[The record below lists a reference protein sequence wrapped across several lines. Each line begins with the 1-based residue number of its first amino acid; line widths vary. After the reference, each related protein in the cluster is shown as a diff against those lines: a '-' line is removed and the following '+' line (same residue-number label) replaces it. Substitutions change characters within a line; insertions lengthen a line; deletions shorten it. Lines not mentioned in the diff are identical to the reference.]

1 MSSSFNLL
9 FLVYVF
15 TFMIALAK
23 PTPIKD
29 VTSFTRSS
37 SVDSKEKFST
47 TFETNER
54 FIIPFKRMIEEV
66 SGEEIDDDAMR
77 FESTS
82 GIIINLKIEN
92 NELIING
99 LPIKLGTTSV
109 QVVEAKVVPADI
121 NDNEIDDYLDNYD
134 EALVT
139 VKISSSINSVQ
150 AIDNLVINR
159 IMASITAM
167 EVDGV
172 HVVQVKVI
180 EKILEIEP
188 TPSNE
193 SSNNHQLIKQYR
205 HRHRS
210 PCKSR
215 FAQLKGR
222 LHHWWRC
229 SSKYTRILLTSF
241 LLTFI
246 FSIFFIIAHLISKQK
261 YFTANAYNHPIP
273 DYFHDDKKN
282 TTSFERVIFISDE
295 EKKALMEEYK

>member
-1 MSSSFNLL
+1 MKIFYRKYMFKLAEKMILEQPISDQEIVLL
-9 FLVYVF
+9 SNQIGKSEPK
-15 TFMIALAK
+15 TLAK

-29 VTSFTRSS
+29 VPSFTRSS
-37 SVDSKEKFST
+37 SVDSKEETST

-54 FIIPFKRMIEEV
+54 FIIPFKRV
-66 SGEEIDDDAMR
+66 ID
-77 FESTS
+77 E
-82 GIIINLKIEN
+82 
-92 NELIING
+92 
-99 LPIKLGTTSV
+99 
-109 QVVEAKVVPADI
+109 VVEAKVVPVDI

-139 VKISSSINSVQ
+139 VKIDSSMDSVQ

-159 IMASITAM
+159 ITTSITAM

-180 EKILEIEP
+180 EKILEIES

-205 HRHRS
+205 HRYRS

-246 FSIFFIIAHLISKQK
+246 FSIFFIISHSISKQK
-261 YFTANAYNHPIP
+261 YLKANAYKHPIP
-273 DYFHDDKKN
+273 NYFHDDKKN
-282 TTSFERVIFISDE
+282 TKSFERVIFIADE

>member
-9 FLVYVF
+9 FLVFVF

-29 VTSFTRSS
+29 VPSFTGSS
-37 SVDSKEKFST
+37 SVDSKEEIST

-54 FIIPFKRMIEEV
+54 FIIPFKR
-66 SGEEIDDDAMR
+66 
-77 FESTS
+77 
-82 GIIINLKIEN
+82 
-92 NELIING
+92 
-99 LPIKLGTTSV
+99 TTSV
-109 QVVEAKVVPADI
+109 QVVEAKVVPVDI

-139 VKISSSINSVQ
+139 VKIDSSIDSVQ

-159 IMASITAM
+159 IMTSITAM

-172 HVVQVKVI
+172 HVVQIKVI

-205 HRHRS
+205 HRYRS

-229 SSKYTRILLTSF
+229 SSRYTRILLTSF

-246 FSIFFIIAHLISKQK
+246 FSIFFIISHSISKQK
-261 YFTANAYNHPIP
+261 YLTANAYKHPIP
-273 DYFHDDKKN
+273 NYFHDDKEN
-282 TTSFERVIFISDE
+282 TKSFERVIFIADE

>member
-9 FLVYVF
+9 FLVFVF

-29 VTSFTRSS
+29 VPSFTRSS
-37 SVDSKEKFST
+37 SVDSKEETST

-54 FIIPFKRMIEEV
+54 FIIPFKRVIDEV

-82 GIIINLKIEN
+82 AIIINLKIEN
-92 NELIING
+92 NGLIING

-109 QVVEAKVVPADI
+109 QVVEAKVVPVDI

-139 VKISSSINSVQ
+139 VKIDSSMDSVQ

-159 IMASITAM
+159 ITTSITAM

-180 EKILEIEP
+180 EKILEIES

-205 HRHRS
+205 HRYRS

-246 FSIFFIIAHLISKQK
+246 FSIFFIISHSISKQK
-261 YFTANAYNHPIP
+261 YLKANAYKHPIP
-273 DYFHDDKKN
+273 NYFHDDKKN
-282 TTSFERVIFISDE
+282 TKSFERVIFIADE